1 MQNEMNSHNL
11 YKHKIISVFKQQIE
25 PIIPEMNVGETIEFS
40 IMAWIDI
47 LISVPDLLLKSWS
60 SDSDLKPP

>member
-1 MQNEMNSHNL
+1 MQNEINL
-11 YKHKIISVFKQQIE
+11 YKHKIISIFKQQIE
-25 PIIPEMNVGETIEFS
+25 LIIPEMNVGETIEFS

>member
-1 MQNEMNSHNL
+1 MQNEINL
-11 YKHKIISVFKQQIE
+11 YKQSIFKQQIE
-25 PIIPEMNVGETIEFS
+25 LIIPEMNVGETIEFS